1 MKGWD
6 GTVAFYSRYA
16 NLVSWVQGEQW
27 VEDYITVQLPFLLPF
42 PGGRTSDITKTFW
55 VSPADMGIMNQIK
68 DTMTKAVFT
77 PSTSPQGWLCPPHS
91 WPHLLLL
98 PMLTSMPA
106 WNVCMAWSW
115 AYLLSSLLLSAYLK
129 LWRTKSWI
137 EGKEPTWLLFLDFLS
152 ARTRSWA
159 ALFYFYFPDW
169 LQRQASSHFVCYSIH
184 HSFPYSPCDH
194 SHQHLKKSWRP
205 VCPLIWTGSCSYF

>member
-16 NLVSWVQGEQW
+16 NHVSWVQGEQW
-27 VEDYITVQLPFLLPF
+27 IENYCTLLYNSHSFFLFLE
-42 PGGRTSDITKTFW
+42 GAQTSDITKTFW

-98 PMLTSMPA
+98 PMLTSVPA

-115 AYLLSSLLLSAYLK
+115 AYLLSSLLLSTYLK

-159 ALFYFYFPDW
+159 ALFLCHW
-169 LQRQASSHFVCYSIH
+169 LVTETSQL
-184 HSFPYSPCDH
+184 SFCV
-194 SHQHLKKSWRP
+194 L
-205 VCPLIWTGSCSYF
+205 